1 MDKALVAKVSRRE
14 LIQFI
19 SVNSQ
24 NIHVVVANI
33 VGLQYFTLL
42 STILLDASFKIGTTL
57 KHVVALI

>member
-57 KHVVALI
+57 THVVALI